1 MNDCFAERLA
11 YLRTILEKLR
21 PLETKLK
28 YQIDKLVKAATVGA
42 AQTDVNPLS
51 FKPNP
56 SGLVSKVADAPA
68 SDDDDGPAVYQPPKL
83 SAVPYC
89 TWHFGLLLYLTK
101 LINQWRT
108 AHPGSK
114 IARNDV

>member
-1 MNDCFAERLA
+1 M
-11 YLRTILEKLR
+11 
-21 PLETKLK
+21 ETKLK

-68 SDDDDGPAVYQPPKL
+68 SDDEDGPAVYQPPKL
-83 SAVPYC
+83 SAVPYRKIISVNDRHYV
-89 TWHFGLLLYLTK
+89 TIF
-101 LINQWRT
+101 
-108 AHPGSK
+108 SK
-114 IARNDV
+114 TVEDGPSRKQDREERRVRVSTHAACLSYVF